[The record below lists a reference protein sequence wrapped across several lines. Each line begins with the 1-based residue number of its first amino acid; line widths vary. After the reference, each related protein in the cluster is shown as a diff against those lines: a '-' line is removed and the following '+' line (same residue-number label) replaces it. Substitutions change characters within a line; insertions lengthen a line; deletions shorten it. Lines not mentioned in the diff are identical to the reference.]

1 MPNTSGGE
9 YVCQAGFD
17 NFPGCGDGPN
27 GTYIGFYH
35 THPNKGPMAG
45 AQHSTQPHPLL
56 MNVGSYQKGGLLRG
70 PSHEQGGIPAR
81 VGGSTGELVELEGD
95 EYIINA
101 QSAKAL
107 GTQFLDKINS
117 TATTHHQGGFPPGRL
132 PSPSQYKRGGK
143 VMRKRMKRGGRA
155 RKRFQTGGHTHDI
168 QAHSHKLFVDRHGR
182 LGPQMASAQNE
193 TIPDNWD
200 DSTFGYEINT
210 GISRPAGGPP
220 WGVAQINPNPLY
232 YGPEYDYL
240 SGAYPGDAVDQG
252 PHAHRTPRGQMR
264 RRGGRAANK
273 YYDPYKFAGGGRPE
287 RKAPECGGQCLTIR
301 DCNPGCRC
309 MGSTAGTYGTCVPRA
324 AQFRRRQPM
333 ARGGRVRNR
342 RMQYGGSPTPMRTTG
357 TRRVGRI
364 GSSGNNVLG
373 HFNGGKR
380 QKGPGQF

>member
-107 GTQFLDKINS
+107 GTEFLDKINS

-155 RKRFQTGGHTHDI
+155 
-168 QAHSHKLFVDRHGR
+168 
-182 LGPQMASAQNE
+182 
-193 TIPDNWD
+193 
-200 DSTFGYEINT
+200 
-210 GISRPAGGPP
+210 
-220 WGVAQINPNPLY
+220 
-232 YGPEYDYL
+232 
-240 SGAYPGDAVDQG
+240 
-252 PHAHRTPRGQMR
+252 
-264 RRGGRAANK
+264 ANK

-309 MGSTAGTYGTCVPRA
+309 AGSTAGTYGTCVPRA